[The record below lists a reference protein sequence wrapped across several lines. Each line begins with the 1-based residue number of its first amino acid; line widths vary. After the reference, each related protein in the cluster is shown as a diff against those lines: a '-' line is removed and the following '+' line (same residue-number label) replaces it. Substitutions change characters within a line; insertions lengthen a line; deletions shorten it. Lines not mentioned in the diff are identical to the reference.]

1 MKKDSKQA
9 KNSERDEAVRSIRA
23 PRSISSVSSSLIA
36 ARSTTFFRR
45 AVIVGRRL
53 PAANI
58 PAFLEYLFG
67 VRPTISDVRVF
78 RGELVHKNSG
88 RRLHQSFH
96 TWIVKP
102 VLPLTVNWLFPSFS
116 LWFSSWLSQVYKVET
131 TLKTETKIH
140 SLSARQAQA
149 KIQRV
154 FLKQF
159 FAEGESKSDDRRRR
173 PAPVDVSAAPLTQ
186 RAAWIP
192 VESEGMTAN
201 PEGGRQ
207 TPISV
212 GSISDRIIRRG
223 AAAYFMTW
231 PGLNQVSILSPVSWA
246 GAALRRF
253 HPLDVGAVP
262 LQSRA
267 FIVAQP
273 RAERERPDRP
283 QPRDRFREARERR
296 GVEDLGSIV
305 GAGNRAIFKHL
316 AVYGARQASPDRLD
330 SSARPAHREFVSRQ
344 PEALAGGERWFGSN
358 RELIPALSQS
368 YQLVSKERLGG
379 VGAVFTS
386 LRREEQMR
394 HLSQSYAYAQPM
406 RPVMEEEQV
415 IKRER
420 EIVEIVRKEVETS
433 INSRSS
439 MTELT
444 RADYS
449 RITDHVWLSL
459 SRRLVREMERL
470 GHRYWKARQAT
481 PGLKISSK
489 EAVAK
494 CVTTL

>member
-1 MKKDSKQA
+1 MRKDSKQT
-9 KNSERDEAVRSIRA
+9 KNSERDETVRSIRTA
-23 PRSISSVSSSLIA
+23 RSISSVSRSLIG

-45 AVIVGRRL
+45 SVIAGRRL

-67 VRPTISDVRVF
+67 VRSTISDVRAF
-78 RGELVHKNSG
+78 RGELVHKSSEH
-88 RRLHQSFH
+88 RLNQSFH

-102 VLPLTVNWLFPSFS
+102 VWSLTLNWLFPSFS
-116 LWFSSWLSQVYKVET
+116 PWFSSWLSEVYKVET
-131 TLKTETKIH
+131 TLKTENKIH
-140 SLSARQAQA
+140 SLDAGQAQA
-149 KIQRV
+149 KIERV
-154 FLKQF
+154 FLKQL
-159 FAEGESKSDDRRRR
+159 FAEGELKLDDRRRR
-173 PAPVDVSAAPLTQ
+173 PAPASVSAAPLTQ
-186 RAAWIP
+186 RAAWIS
-192 VESEGMTAN
+192 VKSERMTAN
-201 PEGGRQ
+201 PGGRRQ

-212 GSISDRIIRRG
+212 GSISDRVIPRG
-223 AAAYFMTW
+223 VAADFMPW

-253 HPLDVGAVP
+253 HPPDIGAVA

-267 FIVAQP
+267 FIVAQPRAERKRPDRPQP

-296 GVEDLGSIV
+296 GAGDLGSIM

-316 AVYGARQASPDRLD
+316 ALYGARHDSSDRLD
-330 SSARPAHREFVSRQ
+330 SSARPAHREFVSRR
-344 PEALAGGERWFGSN
+344 PEALAGVERRFGSN
-358 RELIPALSQS
+358 RELVATLSRS
-368 YQLVSKERLGG
+368 YELVSKERLVS

-386 LRREEQMR
+386 LRREEQLR
-394 HLSQSYAYAQPM
+394 CPPQSYAYAQPM

-449 RITDHVWLSL
+449 RITDHVWFSL
-459 SRRLVREMERL
+459 SRRLMREKERL
-470 GHRYWKARQAT
+470 GHRY
-481 PGLKISSK
+481 
-489 EAVAK
+489 
-494 CVTTL
+494 